1 MRTSNGE
8 TVTAVGPA
16 DSATSGAGQRE
27 RCSRECRST
36 SVREIRIGARCCRC
50 RSEPHG
56 PRATGG
62 RPRDHRDDAR
72 SLSLYGDIAKCRRM
86 TTMGSVRSTA
96 RTRSR
101 RCPGPAPAGTR
112 LAAVVVAALAAL
124 AAGRRRLNPP
134 TSDFLVASADNGV
147 CSHRVI
153 FACWISA
160 RTLIRRCRYRVCDA
174 NHAGAQNHITK
185 GDTRTLDPA
194 CV

>member
-27 RCSRECRST
+27 RCRANA
-36 SVREIRIGARCCRC
+36 VRLWSERRIRIGARCCRC

-72 SLSLYGDIAKCRRM
+72 SLSLYGEIAKCRRM
-86 TTMGSVRSTA
+86 TTMGSVRPTA

-101 RCPGPAPAGTR
+101 RCPGPAPAGTN
-112 LAAVVVAALAAL
+112 LAAVAVAAPAALAAL
-124 AAGRRRLNPP
+124 RRRSIPRLQ
-134 TSDFLVASADNGV
+134 TSWLRWQTTA
-147 CSHRVI
+147 SHRVI

-174 NHAGAQNHITK
+174 NHAGAQNHVTK
-185 GDTRTLDPA
+185 GDTRTSDPT